1 VPLARASADQGGDS
15 EIVLACHMQAEFS
28 LIGRNLLAGEA
39 KRAACKGS
47 SSLYWNS

>member
-15 EIVLACHMQAEFS
+15 EIVPACRMQAVFS
-28 LIGRNLLAGEA
+28 LIGRSRLAGEA
-39 KRAACKGS
+39 KRAACEGS